1 MFYEVK
7 ILDDKGKVKKV
18 ISSKRL
24 SNKFWRNNN
33 QGKEFTGNLG
43 VEDDEF
49 DYGSGWN
56 VLGASKSQSVKLD
69 ESA

>member
-7 ILDDKGKVKKV
+7 ILDDRGKVMKV

-24 SNKFWRNNN
+24 SNKFWKANN
-33 QGKEFTGNLG
+33 QGKEFTGNMG
-43 VEDDEF
+43 VEEDEF
-49 DYGSGWN
+49 DYESNWTTMG
-56 VLGASKSQSVKLD
+56 LSKPSRVKLD

>member
-7 ILDDKGKVKKV
+7 VLDEKGKVKKV

-24 SNKFWRNNN
+24 SNKFWRRNND
-33 QGKEFTGNLG
+33 GKEFTGNMGLD
-43 VEDDEF
+43 EDEF
-49 DYGSGWN
+49 DYGSSWSTTGN
-56 VLGASKSQSVKLD
+56 SRPRQVKLD

>member
-7 ILDDKGKVKKV
+7 VLDEQGKVMKV

-24 SNKFWRNNN
+24 SNKFWKNNN
-33 QGKEFTGNLG
+33 QGKEFTGNMG
-43 VEDDEF
+43 VDEDEF
-49 DYGSGWN
+49 DYYSSWNTMGGSRS
-56 VLGASKSQSVKLD
+56 SKIKYD